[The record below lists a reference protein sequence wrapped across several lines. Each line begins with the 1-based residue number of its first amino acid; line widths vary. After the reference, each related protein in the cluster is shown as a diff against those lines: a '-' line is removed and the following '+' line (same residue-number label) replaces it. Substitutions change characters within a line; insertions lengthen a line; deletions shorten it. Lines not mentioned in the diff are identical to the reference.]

1 MKLMIKN
8 PATPTKHPLRIY
20 ENMPN
25 GIILDY
31 QNPDNHNIPASE
43 EDFCLWATTALIFAR
58 NQSKNNDNND
68 TDSNLPDFDMTI
80 RIVDVNEGKKL
91 NLTYRK
97 KDYATNVLSFPFEVP
112 EGIEDIDVNL
122 LGDIII
128 CAPVVSQEAN
138 EQHKTERSHWA
149 HLSIHGTLHLL
160 GFDHVEDDDAEI
172 MEAIEVNTM
181 AKLGFTDPY
190 ADH

>member
-1 MKLMIKN
+1 
-8 PATPTKHPLRIY
+8 
-20 ENMPN
+20 MPN

-31 QNPDNHNIPASE
+31 QNPDNYKIPASE
-43 EDFCLWATTALIFAR
+43 EDFCLWATTALTFAR
-58 NQSKNNDNND
+58 NQDKSHDESSTNP
-68 TDSNLPDFDMTI
+68 TLPDFDMTI
-80 RIVDVNEGKKL
+80 RIVDLNEGKKL

-97 KDYATNVLSFPFEVP
+97 KDYATNVLSFPFEIP
-112 EGIEDIDVNL
+112 EGIEGIDINL

-128 CAPVVSQEAN
+128 CAPVVSKEAD
-138 EQHKTERSHWA
+138 EQDKTERSHWA
-149 HLSIHGTLHLL
+149 HLAIHGTLHLL
-160 GFDHVEDDDAEI
+160 GFDHVEDDDAKI